1 MKEFSLSLLLLL
13 LLLFNFSNAQQE
25 NIIGETDKQAI
36 LKSTHNS
43 WYSENYKTFKPDS
56 ENIQRLNQLLND
68 SDFKIAVYFGSWC
81 SDSQRELPRLIKL
94 LEYTKFDFDNL
105 KLVGIGRDKI
115 VPNVTDE
122 TRKELNIT
130 NVPTIIVYE
139 DGKEINR
146 FVEYAQESLEK
157 DLINILSKEEY
168 KHSYQF

>member
-1 MKEFSLSLLLLL
+1 M

-25 NIIGETDKQAI
+25 HIIGETNKKAI

-43 WYSENYKTFKPDS
+43 WYSDNYESFKPNS
-56 ENIQRLNQLLND
+56 ENIQRLNQLLNNN
-68 SDFKIAVYFGSWC
+68 DFKIAVYFGSWC

-94 LEYTKFDFDNL
+94 LEYTKFDFNNL
-105 KLVGIGRDKI
+105 KLVGVGRDKI
-115 VPNVTDE
+115 VPNATDE
-122 TRKELNIT
+122 MRKELDIT
-130 NVPTIIVYE
+130 NVPTIIVYQ

-157 DLINILSKEEY
+157 DLIKILSKADY